1 MRTWR
6 EHKGVET
13 VQQVACDLRKPHE
26 SVVFAHAPTWRGCE
40 KELTMDQGSI
50 QSGRIVE
57 RYLSG
62 DLLVRE
68 AREFEKYCLEHPEML
83 AELPIPV
90 RLKARLGHRPLAD
103 TETGMFAAIPSST
116 MHAAAR
122 LADSDDEDDGD
133 GDDDEVRSPPL
144 QRRTTQILG
153 IGLLLA
159 AIGLAAYAW
168 RSHTQDNR
176 IKTLQVQA
184 KALQIRAPASVQTFK
199 VQPGNSLALGWPD
212 PPQLLELRI
221 DVTESKFSQY
231 EVTIDKEGEARV
243 MQIRRI
249 ARDSNNELRLGVNS
263 SAFGPGVYKLQL
275 EGYNWRGELTPAGWV
290 TLKLE

>member
-1 MRTWR
+1 
-6 EHKGVET
+6 
-13 VQQVACDLRKPHE
+13 
-26 SVVFAHAPTWRGCE
+26 
-40 KELTMDQGSI
+40 MDQGSI
-50 QSGRIVE
+50 RSGRIVE

-83 AELPIPV
+83 QELPIPV
-90 RLKARLGHRPLAD
+90 RLKARLGRRPLED
-103 TETGMFAAIPSST
+103 TETGMFPAIPSST
-116 MHAAAR
+116 MHAAAHV
-122 LADSDDEDDGD
+122 SDDDDDVDDGD
-133 GDDDEVRSPPL
+133 DTDDVRSPPA
-144 QRRTTQILG
+144 QRRATQILG

-159 AIGLAAYAW
+159 AVGLAAYAW
-168 RSHTQDNR
+168 RSHTQDSS

-199 VQPGNSLALGWPD
+199 VQPGNSISLGWPD

-231 EVTIDKEGEARV
+231 QVTIDKEGEARV
-243 MQIRRI
+243 MQIRRL

-263 SAFGPGVYKLQL
+263 SAFGPGVYKMQL

-290 TLKLE
+290 NLKLE